1 MSNDTQLKQAVLDE
15 LAWEPSV
22 NAAHIGVTAKGG
34 VITLMGHVDAYA
46 EKAAAEVAAGRVKGV
61 KAIAEEIE
69 VKLPSLSKRDDG
81 EIASAAINRM
91 SWDTSIPKDA
101 VKVKIQDGWVTLTG
115 QVEWF
120 FQKDAAAAEIRGLM
134 GVTGVSNQ
142 ITVKTRPNVGDI
154 SEGIRHALH
163 RSWYD
168 DDNVKVTAKDGK
180 VELNGTVHTW
190 SDRQMAGM
198 TAWAAPGTISVQNN
212 IAVAN

>member
-15 LAWEPSV
+15 LAWEPSL

-81 EIASAAINRM
+81 DIAAAAINRL
-91 SWDTSIPKDA
+91 SWDSSIPADA

-120 FQKDAAAAEIRGLM
+120 YQKDAAAAEIRGLM

-142 ITVKTRPNVGDI
+142 ISVKTRPNVGDI

-168 DDNVKVTAKDGK
+168 DDNVKVTEKDGK
-180 VELNGTVHTW
+180 VELNGTVHAW
-190 SDRQMAGM
+190 ADRQMAGM
-198 TAWAAPGTISVQNN
+198 TAWAAPGTTSVQNN
-212 IAVAN
+212 ISVMN

>member
-22 NAAHIGVTAKGG
+22 NAAHIGVTAKDG
-34 VITLMGHVDAYA
+34 VITLMGHVDAYS
-46 EKAAAEVAAGRVKGV
+46 EKAAAEVATGRVKGV

-69 VKLPSLSKRDDG
+69 VKLPSLSKRSDG
-81 EIASAAINRM
+81 DIAAAAINRL
-91 SWDTSIPKDA
+91 SWDSSIPKDA
-101 VKVKIQDGWVTLTG
+101 VKVKIQDGWVTLSG

-120 FQKDAAAAEIRGLM
+120 FQKDAAATEIRRLM

-142 ITVKTRPNVGDI
+142 ISVKTRPNVGDI

-168 DDNVKVTAKDGK
+168 DGNVKVTAKDGK
-180 VELNGTVHTW
+180 VELTGTVHAW
-190 SDRQMAGM
+190 ADRQLAGM
-198 TAWAAPGTISVQNN
+198 TAWAAPGTTSVQNN
-212 IAVAN
+212 IAVSI

>member
-22 NAAHIGVTAKGG
+22 NAAHIGVTAKDG
-34 VITLMGHVDAYA
+34 VITLMGHVDAYS
-46 EKAAAEVAAGRVKGV
+46 EKAAAEVATGRVKGV

-69 VKLPSLSKRDDG
+69 VKLPSLSKRSDG
-81 EIASAAINRM
+81 DIAAAAINRL
-91 SWDTSIPKDA
+91 SWDSSIPKDA
-101 VKVKIQDGWVTLTG
+101 VKIKIQDGWITLSG

-120 FQKDAAAAEIRGLM
+120 YQKDAAATEIRRLM

-168 DDNVKVTAKDGK
+168 DDNVKVTAKDGR
-180 VELNGTVHTW
+180 VELTGTVHGW
-190 SDRQMAGM
+190 ADRQMAGM
-198 TAWAAPGTISVQNN
+198 TAWAAPGTTSVQNN
-212 IAVAN
+212 IAVSI

>member
-22 NAAHIGVTAKGG
+22 NAAHIGVTAKDG
-34 VITLMGHVDAYA
+34 VITLMGHVDAYS
-46 EKAAAEVAAGRVKGV
+46 EKAAAEVATGRVKGV

-69 VKLPSLSKRDDG
+69 VKLPSLSKRSDG
-81 EIASAAINRM
+81 DIAAAAINRL
-91 SWDTSIPKDA
+91 SWDSSIPKDA
-101 VKVKIQDGWVTLTG
+101 VKIKIQDGWITLSG

-120 FQKDAAAAEIRGLM
+120 YQKDAAATEIRRLM

-180 VELNGTVHTW
+180 VELTGTVHGW
-190 SDRQMAGM
+190 ADRQMAGM
-198 TAWAAPGTISVQNN
+198 TAWAAPGTTSVQNN
-212 IAVAN
+212 IAVSI

>member
-81 EIASAAINRM
+81 DIASAAINRM

-101 VKVKIQDGWVTLTG
+101 VKIKIQDGWVTLTG

-120 FQKDAAAAEIRGLM
+120 FQKDAAAAEIRALM

-212 IAVAN
+212 IAVTN

>member
-22 NAAHIGVTAKGG
+22 NAAHIGVTAKDG
-34 VITLMGHVDAYA
+34 VITLMGHVDAYS
-46 EKAAAEVAAGRVKGV
+46 EKAAAEVATGRVKGV

-69 VKLPSLSKRDDG
+69 VKLPSLSKRSDG
-81 EIASAAINRM
+81 DIAAAAINRL
-91 SWDTSIPKDA
+91 SWDSSIPKDA
-101 VKVKIQDGWVTLTG
+101 VKVKIQDGWITLSG

-120 FQKDAAAAEIRGLM
+120 YQKDAAATEIRRLM

-142 ITVKTRPNVGDI
+142 ITVKMRPNVGDI

-168 DDNVKVTAKDGK
+168 DDNVKVTAKDGR
-180 VELNGTVHTW
+180 VELTGTVHGW
-190 SDRQMAGM
+190 ADRQMAGM
-198 TAWAAPGTISVQNN
+198 TAWAAPGTTSVQNN
-212 IAVAN
+212 IAVSI